1 MEATRKSNH
10 SGKSSQFDVAAS
22 LAPVVERVAAGAH
35 DAVDKAADAAAAVAG
50 AVDKKSGKLLKTVQD
65 RQARYVDGCRERVRD
80 NPLAA
85 VGVAL
90 AAGVALSFL
99 LNRS

>member
-10 SGKSSQFDVAAS
+10 SGKSSQSDVAAS

-35 DAVDKAADAAAAVAG
+35 EAVDKAAGAAAAAAKMVEKKG
-50 AVDKKSGKLLKTVQD
+50 EVLKAVQE
-65 RQARYVDGCRERVRD
+65 RYIEGCRERVRD

-85 VGVAL
+85 LGVAL
-90 AAGVALSFL
+90 AAGIAVSFL
-99 LNRS
+99 LIRR